1 MLENDKEQLIGSIL
15 DELKE
20 LEMLTQ
26 GMQDPRMLQ
35 ELAVKK
41 ARNLL
46 AHYEQLRVGDNT
58 QVEIGRPTQTEVVAE
73 DKSAKAM
80 ESSLK
85 KDVTEETT
93 ETKPSGPTP
102 ERHEKA
108 ETSDSEPAKVEDV
121 KPQPKSKGTTS
132 MCQETPSEKKDEGE
146 KAQKQKET
154 VGHTNNDR
162 FKTGTS
168 TKPATNIGN
177 AAVKRVDSI
186 FVKSLKSALKL
197 NDRIRY
203 SRELFGGSTELLN
216 STIEELDQKQNL
228 GEALAYI
235 NAQFNWDKDNEAV
248 VEFLSLLERRF

>member
-46 AHYEQLRVGDNT
+46 AHYEQLRVADNAP
-58 QVEIGRPTQTEVVAE
+58 VETGRPTQTEVVAE
-73 DKSAKAM
+73 NKSAEAL
-80 ESSLK
+80 ESLK
-85 KDVTEETT
+85 KDVTKEAMD
-93 ETKPSGPTP
+93 TKPSGPIP
-102 ERHEKA
+102 EKHEVA
-108 ETSDSEPAKVEDV
+108 ECTDSESTKVEDV
-121 KPQPKSKGTTS
+121 KPQPKSKGITDVRH
-132 MCQETPSEKKDEGE
+132 ETLSDKKIKEEKV
-146 KAQKQKET
+146 QMPKEA

-162 FKTGTS
+162 FKAGTS
-168 TKPATNIGN
+168 TNPATNIGN

-186 FVKSLKSALKL
+186 FVKCLKSALKL